1 MTVVSSDE
9 QITIGLAFG
18 FLLLLYLLLVPLF
31 FTDQRKI
38 QARNL
43 VKNKQTT
50 VFGCIDK
57 SGGYLSPGSE
67 R

>member
-43 VKNKQTT
+43 VKNQGATYHRVVK
-50 VFGCIDK
+50 DK
-57 SGGYLSPGSE
+57 GGS
-67 R
+67 